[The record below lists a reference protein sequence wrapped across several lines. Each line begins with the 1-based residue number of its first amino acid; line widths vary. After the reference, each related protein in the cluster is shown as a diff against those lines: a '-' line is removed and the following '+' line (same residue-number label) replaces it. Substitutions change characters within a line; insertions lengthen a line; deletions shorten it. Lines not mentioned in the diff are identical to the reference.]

1 MLREA
6 RQWFLSW
13 IHGTRMSFPVPGEEI
28 LLVRVTGSDDAVRAF
43 LVAHPVEPQNT
54 KREGRELS
62 IDVLLTA
69 KVSESLS
76 SRFGVQATRLFDVSA
91 LVRERTKE
99 VSNINRYAKGGFPPG
114 LGVQARRERQ

>member
-1 MLREA
+1 MLRAA
-6 RQWFLSW
+6 RQWFLRW
-13 IHGTRMSFPVPGEEI
+13 IHRTRMSFPGEEI
-28 LLVRVTGSDDAVRAF
+28 LLVRVTGRDDAVRAF

-54 KREGRELS
+54 KREGRQLS
-62 IDVLLTA
+62 IDVLLAA
-69 KVSESLS
+69 KVSASLT

-114 LGVQARRERQ
+114 LGVRARRETR